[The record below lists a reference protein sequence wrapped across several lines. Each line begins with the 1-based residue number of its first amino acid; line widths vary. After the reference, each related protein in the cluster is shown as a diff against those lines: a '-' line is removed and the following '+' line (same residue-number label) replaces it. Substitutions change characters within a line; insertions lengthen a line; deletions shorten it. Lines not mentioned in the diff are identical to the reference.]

1 MIVRGRMVCRFNEY
15 LLDKPCRETE
25 HVLAVQAEKDTRPF
39 VPRRTGGLVT
49 RTEVEGNRITYRG
62 PGVRALYFG
71 RKVVDPDMKIVGF
84 PIGNGE
90 FRSRKGVKKV
100 RSATKKYT
108 YTSGGAFWFAE
119 SKKANI
125 GKWAA
130 LARKEIEKR
139 V

>member
-1 MIVRGRMVCRFNEY
+1 MIVRGRMVCRFNQY

-25 HVLAVQAEKDTRPF
+25 HALAVQAEKDTRPF
-39 VPRRTGGLVT
+39 VPKRTGGLVA
-49 RTEVEGNRITYRG
+49 RTEVEGNRIVYRG

-71 RKVVDPDMKIVGF
+71 RKVVDPNLRIVGF

-90 FRSRKGVKKV
+90 FRSFKGVKKV
-100 RSATKKYT
+100 RAAAKKYT

-125 GKWAA
+125 GKWAEF
-130 LARKEIEKR
+130 ARKEIAKR